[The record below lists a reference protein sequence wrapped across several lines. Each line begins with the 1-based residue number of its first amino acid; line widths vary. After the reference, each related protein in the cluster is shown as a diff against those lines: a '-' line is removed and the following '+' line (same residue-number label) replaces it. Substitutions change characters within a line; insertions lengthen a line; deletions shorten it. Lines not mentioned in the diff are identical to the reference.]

1 MTDTLSA
8 APQIVSIRRLDWRN
22 YGDRARFVKDGVL
35 VDGTVDHILRS
46 GKRDYVLITVDGVGY
61 ALLLSSEVELTP
73 APGHPPVP
81 HETAH
86 PLPGT
91 PAEPA
96 QAGLVRIPA
105 GNLDGTR
112 VGNRISMRI
121 GENETAGV
129 LESVRDGAM
138 MMMITV
144 SGKFYALPRA
154 KMVSVTP
161 SRPMMSR
168 AAFDVYYKELTTS
181 L

>member
-1 MTDTLSA
+1 MTALLSE

-46 GKRDYVLITVDGVGY
+46 GKRDYLLITVGGVGY

-86 PLPGT
+86 PLP
-91 PAEPA
+91 
-96 QAGLVRIPA
+96 AGAGSAWAPDSVRIPA
-105 GNLDGTR
+105 GNLDETQ

-121 GENETAGV
+121 GENETDGV

-138 MMMITV
+138 TMITV
-144 SGKFYALPRA
+144 AGKAYALPHG

-161 SRPMMSR
+161 PHPLMSR
-168 AAFDVYYKELTTS
+168 AAFDAYYKALTTS

>member
-1 MTDTLSA
+1 MTATLSA

-22 YGDRARFVKDGVL
+22 YGDRIRFVKDGVL

-46 GKRDYVLITVDGVGY
+46 GKRDYLRITVDGVGY

-86 PLPGT
+86 PLP
-91 PAEPA
+91 
-96 QAGLVRIPA
+96 AGAGSAWAPDSVRIPA

-138 MMMITV
+138 MMIAV
-144 SGKFYALPRA
+144 SGQSYAIPRG

-161 SRPMMSR
+161 SHPLMSR
-168 AAFDVYYKELTTS
+168 AAFDIYYESLTNS